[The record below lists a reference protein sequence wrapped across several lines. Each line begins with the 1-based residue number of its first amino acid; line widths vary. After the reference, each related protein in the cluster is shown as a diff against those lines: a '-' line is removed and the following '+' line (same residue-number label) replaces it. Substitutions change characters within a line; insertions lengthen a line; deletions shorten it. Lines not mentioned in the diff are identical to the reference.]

1 METLGYGYERLKLY
15 LLLFR
20 QMLLWTT
27 TSMLVSQLMQKRTE
41 RTTSLTLGSVQELGD
56 AKPASRGFRERVTS
70 LLETVWQVRHSNVN
84 TARRQSA
91 SFTKFFSAEIVPPNS
106 QSKMIEM
113 KMMIMTLNKL
123 ITFLENG
130 FILMAMTQN
139 KKILSVKNSFISVVC
154 T

>member
-27 TSMLVSQLMQKRTE
+27 TSMLVSQLMQRRTE

-70 LLETVWQVRHSNVN
+70 LLETVWQVKRSNVN

-113 KMMIMTLNKL
+113 KMMIMILNKL
-123 ITFLENG
+123 ITSLENG
-130 FILMAMTQN
+130 FIWWLRL
-139 KKILSVKNSFISVVC
+139 KIKRFYQSKIVLFQ
-154 T
+154 